1 MSAGPLE
8 GDLLWLPGG
17 KRGDSEPVEDR
28 FLALSAAGRVL
39 DPGLGGGLTHLGG
52 KALELYGGKDSCG
65 TGLWGAVSSSS
76 SVFLCDGQLCFAG
89 LCFLRGGGL
98 PLSYLSLG
106 GTGGFGIIA
115 NCSPRDLSCET
126 RGFSGM
132 ADFFPDPGL
141 SLSYGGARR
150 SRGGFV
156 LLSIEG
162 AGGFKGFTF
171 LSLPKSL
178 LLGGGRK
185 AGRVALLP
193 PNEAAPGAGP
203 GRWGG
208 TGG

>member
-8 GDLLWLPGG
+8 GDLLPGW
-17 KRGDSEPVEDR
+17 KRGGREPVADR
-28 FLALSAAGRVL
+28 FLALSAAGMLL
-39 DPGLGGGLTHLGG
+39 DPGLGGGLRDLGG
-52 KALELYGGKDSCG
+52 NALELYGGKDSCG
-65 TGLWGAVSSSS
+65 TGLCRAVSSSS
-76 SVFLCDGQLCFAG
+76 SFFLCGGQLCFPG

-98 PLSYLSLG
+98 PLSYLSLD

-132 ADFFPDPGL
+132 TGFFPDPGP

-150 SRGGFV
+150 SREGLV

-162 AGGFKGFTF
+162 AGGFKGFMF
-171 LSLPKSL
+171 LSLLKSL
-178 LLGGGRK
+178 LLGGGGK

-193 PNEAAPGAGP
+193 PNGP
-203 GRWGG
+203 GLWGG

>member
-1 MSAGPLE
+1 M
-8 GDLLWLPGG
+8 
-17 KRGDSEPVEDR
+17 
-28 FLALSAAGRVL
+28 
-39 DPGLGGGLTHLGG
+39 
-52 KALELYGGKDSCG
+52 
-65 TGLWGAVSSSS
+65 SSSS
-76 SVFLCDGQLCFAG
+76 SFLLCGGQVCLPG

-98 PLSYLSLG
+98 PLSYLSLD

-132 ADFFPDPGL
+132 PGFFPDPGL

-171 LSLPKSL
+171 LSLLKS
-178 LLGGGRK
+178 LLGGGGK

-193 PNEAAPGAGP
+193 PNEAGP